1 MQRARRMSAIAK
13 VFSKSLER
21 GAIKAAIHVK
31 PMDMATQGFRS
42 SSLNLPLAGV
52 DAVAK
57 VVEAI
62 EMGGRTLLE
71 SAGSGVATEPCSEQ
85 GSTTQ
90 LSHSLSGLICSGW
103 TLNNQGLLML
113 YRVITAS
120 MVMHSGTNSR
130 SGSSRSGSSSSS
142 DFRRFLSSS
151 PSSSSL
157 SSRSPPWQAGADARG
172 ADTTSV
178 AALPPPVGTVLSPPA
193 PPPPPLFS
201 SSAHRVRMSDMPPPS
216 GPLPP
221 SVPQALETPLSRIY
235 KPRPTPATAASS
247 TPAGPPPF
255 LPRPPRFQ
263 PPQN

>member
-21 GAIKAAIHVK
+21 GAIKTAIHVK
-31 PMDMATQGFRS
+31 PMDLATQDSRS
-42 SSLNLPLAGV
+42 TSSLNLALAGV

-71 SAGSGVATEPCSEQ
+71 SAGSAVATEPCSVQ
-85 GSTTQ
+85 GSSTQ

-120 MVMHSGTNSR
+120 MAMHSGVSSR

-142 DFRRFLSSS
+142 DFRRLLSSS

-157 SSRSPPWQAGADARG
+157 SSRSPTHVQAGADVRG

-178 AALPPPVGTVLSPPA
+178 AAFSPPVGTGLSPPA
-193 PPPPPLFS
+193 PPPPPFFS

-235 KPRPTPATAASS
+235 KPRPTPATASS
-247 TPAGPPPF
+247 PPF

>member
-21 GAIKAAIHVK
+21 GAINAAIHVK
-31 PMDMATQGFRS
+31 PMDMATQGSRS
-42 SSLNLPLAGV
+42 SSLNLALAGV

-71 SAGSGVATEPCSEQ
+71 SAGSGVATESEQ

-103 TLNNQGLLML
+103 TLNNHGLLML

-120 MVMHSGTNSR
+120 MAMHSGTNSR

-142 DFRRFLSSS
+142 DFRRLLSSS

-157 SSRSPPWQAGADARG
+157 SSRSPPWQAGADVRG

-193 PPPPPLFS
+193 HPPPPFFS

-235 KPRPTPATAASS
+235 KPRPTPATASS